1 MNGLE
6 EPNIIKRLY
15 EASNAG
21 VTIKLIVRGICCLVP
36 GVKGMSENIE
46 VISILD
52 RFLEHSRM
60 YYFYNDGKDE
70 MYLASADWMKRN
82 LRKRIEVGFPV
93 YDENIKEML
102 KDLLD
107 IQLRDNTKARI
118 IDKKQTNKYKQDDNI
133 MKVRT
138 QYATYDYMKKNYS

>member
-1 MNGLE
+1 
-6 EPNIIKRLY
+6 
-15 EASNAG
+15 
-21 VTIKLIVRGICCLVP
+21 
-36 GVKGMSENIE
+36 MSENIE

-52 RFLEHSRM
+52 PFLEHSRM